1 MNNQSM
7 HPNQSSYHLW
17 TWLIAISLALFLLW
31 KLMSGNGPSSA
42 CCAASAVVAPVEAVA
57 PVVTADAF
65 SFSSSCSD
73 FTSNGDAAAYA
84 WVNSPDALK
93 SALCGGEN
101 LKAEG
106 DGKNVVLTGVV
117 DSDATRSKIGADA
130 QAFFG
135 ADVTVDNQITVK
147 AAEPVAMAAPPAS
160 KLYFDTGKTAL
171 PADTDTTIA
180 PIIEWLNAH
189 PESKAVI
196 SGFHDS
202 RGSQKVNEDLAY
214 NRAKA
219 VQAALITAGIDVLRI
234 EFVKPESVD
243 GGGDLAE
250 ARRVEVSIK

>member
-17 TWLIAISLALFLLW
+17 TWLIAILLALLLLW

-42 CCAASAVVAPVEAVA
+42 CCAAPAAVAPVEAVA
-57 PVVTADAF
+57 PVATTEAF
-65 SFSSSCSD
+65 SFSSSCTD
-73 FTSNGDAAAYA
+73 FTSNGDAADYA
-84 WVNSPDALK
+84 WVSSPDALK
-93 SALCGGEN
+93 TALCGGEN

-147 AAEPVAMAAPPAS
+147 AAEPVAMEAPPAA
-160 KLYFDTGKTAL
+160 KLYFDTAKTAL
-171 PADTDTTIA
+171 KEEADASLA
-180 PIIEWLNAH
+180 PIIAWLNAH
-189 PESKAVI
+189 PDAKAVV
-196 SGFHDS
+196 SGFHDV
-202 RGSQKVNEDLAY
+202 RGNQAQNEDLSY
-214 NRAKA
+214 NRAKGA
-219 VQAALITAGIDVLRI
+219 QAALIAAGVDVMRI
-234 EFVKPESVD
+234 ELVKPEATD

-250 ARRVEVSIK
+250 ARRVEVSVK